1 MFSIGYFKASPTT
14 FVVQYHKG
22 KIKRQ
27 GVGLSFFYFVPAT
40 SLVAI
45 PMASQDVP
53 FMLTETSVDFQEVTI
68 QGQIVFRI
76 ADAPK
81 LAGMMDFSLADS
93 AKDYASKDPEKLPNR
108 ILNLVQVLMRA
119 EIQQLPLRKA
129 LTASRTLV
137 TVVREQLKASDVL
150 QSLGIEVVDLA
161 IQALRPAPETSRA
174 LEASVREALL
184 READEATYARRNA
197 AIEQERAIKENELR
211 TELAVETKKRELRE
225 NKVEAD
231 RAVKEKERLIYKEDM
246 DAQVALEG
254 KRQELVDLATANERK
269 QGEAKADSVGKMM
282 EALNK
287 IDPKLFEAIAL
298 SGTDPEQVV
307 AQAFKSLAASP
318 GKIGQLNITPDLLG
332 SLLQRG

>member
-81 LAGMMDFSLADS
+81 LAGMMDFSLADN